1 MRLKEVIIQRDGMTS
16 EEADELIQEAKETMN
31 QYLEEGDFM
40 AAEDI
45 CQDYFGL
52 EPDYLFD
59 LLD

>member
-1 MRLKEVIIQRDGMTS
+1 MTS
-16 EEADELIQEAKETMN
+16 EEADELIQEAKETM
-31 QYLEEGDFM
+31 QKYLAEGDFM

>member
-1 MRLKEVIIQRDGMTS
+1 MRLKEVIMSRDGITS
-16 EEADELIQEAKETMN
+16 EEADKLIQEAKETM
-31 QYLEEGDFM
+31 QEYLSEGDFM

>member
-1 MRLKEVIIQRDGMTS
+1 MRLKEVIMRRDGMTS
-16 EEADELIQEAKETMN
+16 EEADELIQEAKETM
-31 QYLEEGDFM
+31 QEYLAEGDFM